1 MSKPSINL
9 NQMLYNLDMGNK
21 EWYNSLDSELKKT
34 FSSYVSMRF
43 ASSVKSNKILQES
56 YIESVNEFCNKY
68 FSTIQKHEG
77 DSLLFWKLLC
87 LCGSGQKQFH
97 PWLKA
102 PKGKGKKTKIFDF
115 LQSCYPNYK
124 NDEIE
129 TLISVLDKKEIKE
142 MAKQAGLDD
151 KEIKLLIK

>member
-1 MSKPSINL
+1 LSKPSINL
-9 NQMLYNLDMGNK
+9 NQMLYNLDIGNK
-21 EWYNSLDSELKKT
+21 DWYNSLDNEIKKT
-34 FSSYVSMRF
+34 FSPYVSMRF
-43 ASSVKSNKILQES
+43 ASSVKSNKVLQES

-97 PWLKA
+97 PWIKA

-115 LQSCYPNYK
+115 IRSCYPNYK
-124 NDEIE
+124 DDEVEAMIK
-129 TLISVLDKKEIKE
+129 ILDKKEIKQL
-142 MAKQAGLDD
+142 AKSAGLDD
-151 KEIKLLIK
+151 KEIKLLVK

>member
-9 NQMLYNLDMGNK
+9 NQMLYNLDVGNK

-87 LCGSGQKQFH
+87 LCGSGQKQF
-97 PWLKA
+97 L
-102 PKGKGKKTKIFDF
+102 
-115 LQSCYPNYK
+115 S
-124 NDEIE
+124 
-129 TLISVLDKKEIKE
+129 LIHI
-142 MAKQAGLDD
+142 
-151 KEIKLLIK
+151 

>member
-1 MSKPSINL
+1 
-9 NQMLYNLDMGNK
+9 MLYNLDMGNK
-21 EWYNSLDSELKKT
+21 EWYEVLDSELKKT

-129 TLISVLDKKEIKE
+129 TLINVLDKKEIKE
-142 MAKQAGLDD
+142 LAKQAGLDD

>member
-1 MSKPSINL
+1 
-9 NQMLYNLDMGNK
+9 MLYNLDMGNK
-21 EWYNSLDSELKKT
+21 EWYDSLDSELKKT

-129 TLISVLDKKEIKE
+129 TLISVLDRKEIKE

>member
-1 MSKPSINL
+1 VSKPSINL
-9 NQMLYNLDMGNK
+9 NQMLYNLDVGNK
-21 EWYNSLDSELKKT
+21 EWYEGLDSELKKT

-129 TLISVLDKKEIKE
+129 TLINVLDKKEIKE
-142 MAKQAGLDD
+142 LAKQAGLDD

>member
-1 MSKPSINL
+1 
-9 NQMLYNLDMGNK
+9 MLYNLDMGNK

-43 ASSVKSNKILQES
+43 TSSVKSNKILQES

>member
-1 MSKPSINL
+1 
-9 NQMLYNLDMGNK
+9 MLYNLDVGNK
-21 EWYNSLDSELKKT
+21 EWYEGLDSELKKT

-142 MAKQAGLDD
+142 LAKQAGLDD

>member
-1 MSKPSINL
+1 M
-9 NQMLYNLDMGNK
+9 
-21 EWYNSLDSELKKT
+21 
-34 FSSYVSMRF
+34 
-43 ASSVKSNKILQES
+43 
-56 YIESVNEFCNKY
+56 
-68 FSTIQKHEG
+68 
-77 DSLLFWKLLC
+77 
-87 LCGSGQKQFH
+87 CGSGQKQFH

-115 LQSCYPNYK
+115 IQSCYPNYK

-129 TLISVLDKKEIKE
+129 TLIKVLDKKEIKE

>member
-1 MSKPSINL
+1 VSKPSINL

-142 MAKQAGLDD
+142 LAKQAGLDD

>member
-1 MSKPSINL
+1 
-9 NQMLYNLDMGNK
+9 MLYNLDMGNK
-21 EWYNSLDSELKKT
+21 EWYEGLDSELKKT

-129 TLISVLDKKEIKE
+129 TLINVLDKKEIKE
-142 MAKQAGLDD
+142 LAKQAGLDD

>member
-9 NQMLYNLDMGNK
+9 NQMLYNLDIGNK
-21 EWYNSLDSELKKT
+21 DWYNSLDNEIKKT
-34 FSSYVSMRF
+34 FSPYVSMRF
-43 ASSVKSNKILQES
+43 ASSVKSNKVLQES

-97 PWLKA
+97 PWIKA

-115 LQSCYPNYK
+115 IRSCYPNYK
-124 NDEIE
+124 DDEVEAMIK
-129 TLISVLDKKEIKE
+129 ILDKKEIKQL
-142 MAKQAGLDD
+142 AKSAGLDD
-151 KEIKLLIK
+151 KEIKLLVK

>member
-1 MSKPSINL
+1 
-9 NQMLYNLDMGNK
+9 MLYNLDVGNK
-21 EWYNSLDSELKKT
+21 EWYEGLDSELKKT

-124 NDEIE
+124 NEEIE
-129 TLISVLDKKEIKE
+129 TLINVLDKKEIKE
-142 MAKQAGLDD
+142 LAKQAGLDD

>member
-1 MSKPSINL
+1 
-9 NQMLYNLDMGNK
+9 MLYNLDMGNK

-97 PWLKA
+97 PWIKA

>member
-97 PWLKA
+97 PLLKA

-129 TLISVLDKKEIKE
+129 TLISVLDRKEIKE

>member
-56 YIESVNEFCNKY
+56 YIEL
-68 FSTIQKHEG
+68 
-77 DSLLFWKLLC
+77 SLI
-87 LCGSGQKQFH
+87 H
-97 PWLKA
+97 
-102 PKGKGKKTKIFDF
+102 I
-115 LQSCYPNYK
+115 
-124 NDEIE
+124 
-129 TLISVLDKKEIKE
+129 
-142 MAKQAGLDD
+142 
-151 KEIKLLIK
+151 

>member
-1 MSKPSINL
+1 MSKPNINL
-9 NQMLYNLDMGNK
+9 NQMLYNLDVGNK

-43 ASSVKSNKILQES
+43 ASSVKSNKILQEA

-115 LQSCYPNYK
+115 IQSCYPNYK

-129 TLISVLDKKEIKE
+129 TLIKVLDKKEIKE

-151 KEIKLLIK
+151 KEIKLLVK

>member
-1 MSKPSINL
+1 
-9 NQMLYNLDMGNK
+9 MLYNLDVGNK